1 MPFDN
6 PDASG
11 ISAADYAQ
19 SLVAAVRNDP
29 SGRLALLRRLYE
41 VPRGVDRGYLPYRR
55 AASAFMGWQATPGAP
70 QPPRGP
76 LPGQPVV
83 AGGERDPVA

>member
-19 SLVAAVRNDP
+19 SLVAAVRDDP
-29 SGRLALLRRLYE
+29 LGRLALLRRLYE
-41 VPRGVDRGYLPYRR
+41 VPHGVDRGVLAHEIADEVPR
-55 AASAFMGWQATPGAP
+55 ALGSLCG
-70 QPPRGP
+70 
-76 LPGQPVV
+76 
-83 AGGERDPVA
+83 